1 MATPKEREEELA
13 QDAWAAEVLEHSMR
27 EAEMDEDAKAAKGPQ
42 LEPEELKEPQELD
55 RLELIKAKRHNI
67 AKLKKK
73 EEELAQDALAAKILE
88 DFMKRKAE
96 HDEVKA
102 AAEPKEEEKSEKKP
116 EIQEEAEDGASEK
129 PDSM

>member
-1 MATPKEREEELA
+1 
-13 QDAWAAEVLEHSMR
+13 
-27 EAEMDEDAKAAKGPQ
+27 MDEDAKAAKGPQ
-42 LEPEELKEPQELD
+42 MEPEELKEPQELD
-55 RLELIKAKRHNI
+55 RLELIKAKRHNL

-96 HDEVKA
+96 HDKVKA

-116 EIQEEAEDGASEK
+116 EIQEEAEGGDSGK

>member
-1 MATPKEREEELA
+1 MATPKEREEEQA

-27 EAEMDEDAKAAKGPQ
+27 E
-42 LEPEELKEPQELD
+42 
-55 RLELIKAKRHNI
+55 
-67 AKLKKK
+67 
-73 EEELAQDALAAKILE
+73 
-88 DFMKRKAE
+88 AE